1 MMPARGLR
9 LWCHLLALVAVGVL
23 VPAGVKAQD
32 SVTMRGTV
40 SEMVALS
47 VSPDA
52 RADMDV
58 MGNGSKTLRITLSG
72 KSPVVRVPLLVRSNT
87 RFSISAMLES
97 TTAELVELSVADIH
111 PTGRLVAPNIITGL
125 DVQRKPLDLSRPLL
139 VARGPRVSL
148 GGTLNSPNNALQINV
163 LIHLKPA
170 QSRDWQ
176 LQLTFVATPGSATP

>member
-1 MMPARGLR
+1 MMPARWLR
-9 LWCHLLALVAVGVL
+9 LRCHLLTLVAVGVL
-23 VPAGVKAQD
+23 VPAGVKAQN

-58 MGNGSKTLRITLSG
+58 VGNGSSTVRITLAG

-87 RFSISAMLES
+87 SFSISAMLES
-97 TTAELVELSVADIH
+97 TTAELVELSVADVH
-111 PTGRLVAPNIITGL
+111 PTGKLVAPNIITGL
-125 DVQRKPLDLSRPLL
+125 NVQRKPLDLSRPFI
-139 VARGPRVSL
+139 VATGPRVSL
-148 GGTLNSPNNALQINV
+148 GGTLNSPNNALEIAV

-176 LQLTFVATPGSATP
+176 LQLTFVATPGSPIP